1 MRLLNVNTLS
11 LEMFNGRHF
20 PRYAILSHTWR
31 EGEEVTFEELGTES
45 AKLKLGYAKI
55 TQSCR
60 IAAQRE
66 FRYIWIDT
74 CCIDKRNSAELS
86 EAINSMFEWYR
97 RSVVCYAY
105 LEDVDLDGS
114 NFANAKWFTRGWT
127 LQELVAP
134 HKVVFYSRYWTTL
147 GDKRNLSSKIS
158 QITGIDKLI
167 LEHDK
172 DLQDVSVARRMSWA
186 SRRSTTRIEDE
197 AYCLLGIFNVNMPLL
212 YGEGD
217 RAFLRLQ
224 EEIVKS
230 SL

>member
-45 AKLKLGYAKI
+45 AKLKPGYAKI

-105 LEDVDLDGS
+105 LEDVDLDGRVGRS
-114 NFANAKWFTRGWT
+114 VLLTGEYRLEPGWFPHPADFATGHSH
-127 LQELVAP
+127 QE
-134 HKVVFYSRYWTTL
+134 YSCGCARVSDA
-147 GDKRNLSSKIS
+147 GRACAGRSS
-158 QITGIDKLI
+158 
-167 LEHDK
+167 
-172 DLQDVSVARRMSWA
+172 
-186 SRRSTTRIEDE
+186 
-197 AYCLLGIFNVNMPLL
+197 
-212 YGEGD
+212 
-217 RAFLRLQ
+217 
-224 EEIVKS
+224 
-230 SL
+230 